1 MLLPGQI
8 QLLPKA
14 VKPFMLEVV
23 MLLASLNV
31 QDPTHHSTVKV
42 TTQTQ
47 NLITQHKGLDK

>member
-1 MLLPGQI
+1 MLLPG
-8 QLLPKA
+8 LSLKA

-42 TTQTQ
+42 TTQTGRD
-47 NLITQHKGLDK
+47 IVII